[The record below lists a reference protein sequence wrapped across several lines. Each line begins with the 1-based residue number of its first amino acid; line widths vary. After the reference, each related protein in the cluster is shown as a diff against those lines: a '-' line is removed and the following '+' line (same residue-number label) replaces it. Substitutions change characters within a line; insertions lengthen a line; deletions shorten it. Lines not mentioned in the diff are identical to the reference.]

1 MIEKKDVLPLLGG
14 ALTAGAI
21 DGILQ
26 MIVDSNPAKWSGKF
40 PYIETIDPLPPVDD
54 WIVLGIP
61 AVTYAI
67 GHFAKREK
75 IKTFGLGGLLYAG
88 GMFLHHI
95 ILRTRRRLGITFAY
109 ELPLRQELPIPLIK
123 EI

>member
-1 MIEKKDVLPLLGG
+1 MEKKDVLPLLGG
-14 ALTAGAI
+14 ALTTGAI
-21 DGILQ
+21 DGVLE
-26 MIVDSNPAKWSGKF
+26 MIFDSDPAKWSGKF
-40 PYIETIDPLPPVDD
+40 PYIETINPLPPVDD

-67 GHFAKREK
+67 GHYKKREDVK
-75 IKTFGLGGLLYAG
+75 AFGLGGLLYAG

-95 ILRTRRRLGITFAY
+95 ILRTRRMTGITFAH
-109 ELPLRQELPIPLIK
+109 ELPLGQELPIPQIK